1 MLFFPN
7 YTISLLIINACNVYY
22 NDLFYILIAL
32 SLIVKKINVL
42 MNYYISYFLEIMNV
56 LIPL

>member
-32 SLIVKKINVL
+32 FLIVKKINVL

>member
-1 MLFFPN
+1 MLFFLN

-32 SLIVKKINVL
+32 FLIVKKINVL